1 MESKEKSGEGEAVY
15 PLPNRL
21 AAIQQAEHV
30 TTAHG
35 VGAVVTRP
43 PLNGDRPAT
52 GANPHGGDG
61 TARDVLPIN
70 PGIQKAHGVR
80 CFDPSKIPGTPCQVC
95 IRRYR
100 FGY

>member
-52 GANPHGGDG
+52 GANPHRGDG
-61 TARDVLPIN
+61 TAGDVLPID
-70 PGIQKAHGVR
+70 PGVQEAHRVR
-80 CFDPSKIPGTPCQVC
+80 CFDPSKIPERGLPFC